1 MKANTIKNVFTMA
14 SLYFLKNLLNI
25 SCKLLPM
32 LIIALSLLNLSK
44 TILFNWRDI
53 VLLLIL
59 EAILIVGTIIFYSLF
74 FKKEKNDNMDNA
86 ENKENTESSSEDNS
100 KTNEVSVQTKNKLP
114 VLNIAV
120 AFLTFLTFIFII
132 LKLFNAVAWNWVW
145 VLFPLWFS
153 TALIIS
159 ILIIFLIYL
168 IISIIAKKN
177 NKNNDDNSNK
187 ANIEA
192 DNNTENNNNSE
203 LNN

>member
-44 TILFNWRDI
+44 TIVFNWRDI

-74 FKKEKNDNMDNA
+74 FKKEKNDNINNV
-86 ENKENTESSSEDNS
+86 ENKENTEKLSECDS
-100 KTNEVSVQTKNKLP
+100 KINEVSTQTKNKLP
-114 VLNIAV
+114 ILNIAV

-132 LKLFNAVAWNWVW
+132 LKLFNAVTWSWVW

-153 TALIIS
+153 TALIIA
-159 ILIIFLIYL
+159 ILIIFIIYL
-168 IISIIAKKN
+168 IISLIAKKN
-177 NKNNDDNSNK
+177 NKNEKTN
-187 ANIEA
+187 NIESA
-192 DNNTENNNNSE
+192 DNTENNNDSE

>member
-44 TILFNWRDI
+44 TIVFNWRDI

-74 FKKEKNDNMDNA
+74 FKKEKNDNINNNNV
-86 ENKENTESSSEDNS
+86 ENKENTENLSEGDS
-100 KTNEVSVQTKNKLP
+100 KTNEVSTQTKNKLP
-114 VLNIAV
+114 ILNIAV

-132 LKLFNAVAWNWVW
+132 LKLFNAVTWSWVW

-153 TALIIS
+153 TALIIA
-159 ILIIFLIYL
+159 ILIIFIIYL
-168 IISIIAKKN
+168 IISLIAKKN
-177 NKNNDDNSNK
+177 NKNEKTN
-187 ANIEA
+187 NIES
-192 DNNTENNNNSE
+192 DNNNTENNNNSE

>member
-32 LIIALSLLNLSK
+32 LIIALSLLNLSN
-44 TILFNWRDI
+44 TIVFNWRDI

-74 FKKEKNDNMDNA
+74 FKKEKNDNT
-86 ENKENTESSSEDNS
+86 ENKENTESPSEDNS

-114 VLNIAV
+114 ILNIAV

-132 LKLFNAVAWNWVW
+132 LKLFNAVTWNWVW

-153 TALIIS
+153 TALIIA
-159 ILIIFLIYL
+159 ILIIFVIYL
-168 IISIIAKKN
+168 IISLIAKKN
-177 NKNNDDNSNK
+177 NKNEKTN
-187 ANIEA
+187 NIESA
-192 DNNTENNNNSE
+192 DNTENNNNSD
-203 LNN
+203 NN

>member
-74 FKKEKNDNMDNA
+74 FKKEKNDNTDNA
-86 ENKENTESSSEDNS
+86 ENKENTESPSEDNS

-114 VLNIAV
+114 ILNIAV

-132 LKLFNAVAWNWVW
+132 LKLFNAVTWSWVW

-153 TALIIS
+153 TALIIA
-159 ILIIFLIYL
+159 ILIIFIIYL
-168 IISIIAKKN
+168 IISLIAKKN
-177 NKNNDDNSNK
+177 NKNEKTN
-187 ANIEA
+187 NIESS
-192 DNNTENNNNSE
+192 DNTENNNDSE

>member
-44 TILFNWRDI
+44 TIVFNWRDI

-59 EAILIVGTIIFYSLF
+59 EAILIIGTIIFYSLF
-74 FKKEKNDNMDNA
+74 FKKEKNDNIDNA
-86 ENKENTESSSEDNS
+86 ENKENIESNSEDNS
-100 KTNEVSVQTKNKLP
+100 KTNDVSTQTKNKLP
-114 VLNIAV
+114 ILNIAV
-120 AFLTFLTFIFII
+120 AFLVFLTFIFII
-132 LKLFNAVAWNWVW
+132 LKLFNAVTWGWGW

-153 TALIIS
+153 TALIIA
-159 ILIIFLIYL
+159 ILIIFIIYL

-177 NKNNDDNSNK
+177 NKNNK
-187 ANIEA
+187 ADMEGN
-192 DNNTENNNNSE
+192 NNTENNNN
-203 LNN
+203 

>member
-44 TILFNWRDI
+44 TITFNWRDI

-59 EAILIVGTIIFYSLF
+59 EVILIVGTTIFYSLF
-74 FKKEKNDNMDNA
+74 FKKEKNDNT
-86 ENKENTESSSEDNS
+86 ENKENTEIPSEDNS

-114 VLNIAV
+114 ILNISV

-132 LKLFNAVAWNWVW
+132 LKLFNAVTWSWVW

-153 TALIIS
+153 TALIIA
-159 ILIIFLIYL
+159 ILIIFIIYL
-168 IISIIAKKN
+168 IISLIAKKN
-177 NKNNDDNSNK
+177 NKNEKTN
-187 ANIEA
+187 NIES
-192 DNNTENNNNSE
+192 DNNTENNNDSE

>member
-44 TILFNWRDI
+44 TIVFNWRDI

-74 FKKEKNDNMDNA
+74 FKKEKNDNINNNV
-86 ENKENTESSSEDNS
+86 ENKENTENLSEGDS
-100 KTNEVSVQTKNKLP
+100 KINEVSTQTKNKLP
-114 VLNIAV
+114 ILNIAV

-132 LKLFNAVAWNWVW
+132 LKLFNAVTWSWVW

-153 TALIIS
+153 TALIIA
-159 ILIIFLIYL
+159 ILIIFIIYL
-168 IISIIAKKN
+168 IISLIAKKN
-177 NKNNDDNSNK
+177 NKNEKTN
-187 ANIEA
+187 NIESA
-192 DNNTENNNNSE
+192 DNTENNNDSE

>member
-44 TILFNWRDI
+44 TIVFNWRDI

-74 FKKEKNDNMDNA
+74 FKKEKNDNINNV
-86 ENKENTESSSEDNS
+86 ENKENTENLSEDNS
-100 KTNEVSVQTKNKLP
+100 KINEVSTQTKNKLP
-114 VLNIAV
+114 ILNIAV

-132 LKLFNAVAWNWVW
+132 LKLFNAVTWSWVW

-153 TALIIS
+153 TALIIA
-159 ILIIFLIYL
+159 ILIIFIIYL
-168 IISIIAKKN
+168 IISLIAKKN
-177 NKNNDDNSNK
+177 NKNEKTN
-187 ANIEA
+187 NIES
-192 DNNTENNNNSE
+192 DNNNTENNNDSE

>member
-25 SCKLLPM
+25 SCKLLPI

-74 FKKEKNDNMDNA
+74 FKKEKNDNTDNA
-86 ENKENTESSSEDNS
+86 ENKENIESSSEDNS
-100 KTNEVSVQTKNKLP
+100 KTNEISTQTKNKLP

-132 LKLFNAVAWNWVW
+132 LKLFNAVTWNWVW

-153 TALIIS
+153 TALIIA

-168 IISIIAKKN
+168 IISIIAKSSKN
-177 NKNNDDNSNK
+177 NKKDSDDNL
-187 ANIEA
+187 NIEST
-192 DNNTENNNNSE
+192 DNNTEHTNSDNN
-203 LNN
+203 

>member
-44 TILFNWRDI
+44 TIVFNWRDI

-74 FKKEKNDNMDNA
+74 FKKEKNDNINNV
-86 ENKENTESSSEDNS
+86 ENKENTENLSEGDS
-100 KTNEVSVQTKNKLP
+100 KTNEVSTQTKNKLP
-114 VLNIAV
+114 ILNIAV

-132 LKLFNAVAWNWVW
+132 LKLFNAVTWSWVW

-153 TALIIS
+153 TALIIA
-159 ILIIFLIYL
+159 ILIIFIIYL
-168 IISIIAKKN
+168 IISLIAKKN
-177 NKNNDDNSNK
+177 NKNEKTN
-187 ANIEA
+187 NIES
-192 DNNTENNNNSE
+192 DNNNTENNNNSE

>member
-44 TILFNWRDI
+44 TIVFNWRDI

-74 FKKEKNDNMDNA
+74 FKKEKNDNINNV
-86 ENKENTESSSEDNS
+86 ENKENTENLSEGDS
-100 KTNEVSVQTKNKLP
+100 KINEVSTQTKNKLP
-114 VLNIAV
+114 ILNIAV

-132 LKLFNAVAWNWVW
+132 LKLFNAVTWSWVW

-153 TALIIS
+153 TALIIA
-159 ILIIFLIYL
+159 ILIIFIIYL
-168 IISIIAKKN
+168 IISLIAKKN
-177 NKNNDDNSNK
+177 NKNEK
-187 ANIEA
+187 TNIES
-192 DNNTENNNNSE
+192 DNNNTENNNNSE

>member
-44 TILFNWRDI
+44 TIVFNWRDI

-74 FKKEKNDNMDNA
+74 FKKEKNDNINNNV
-86 ENKENTESSSEDNS
+86 ENKENTENLSEGDS
-100 KTNEVSVQTKNKLP
+100 KINEVSTQTKNKLP
-114 VLNIAV
+114 ILNIAV

-132 LKLFNAVAWNWVW
+132 L
-145 VLFPLWFS
+145 
-153 TALIIS
+153 
-159 ILIIFLIYL
+159 
-168 IISIIAKKN
+168 
-177 NKNNDDNSNK
+177 
-187 ANIEA
+187 
-192 DNNTENNNNSE
+192 
-203 LNN
+203 

>member
-14 SLYFLKNLLNI
+14 SLYFLRNLLNI
-25 SCKLLPM
+25 SCKLLPF

-59 EAILIVGTIIFYSLF
+59 EAILIVGTVIFYSLF
-74 FKKEKNDNMDNA
+74 FKKEKDKELDNNKTDNA
-86 ENKENTESSSEDNS
+86 KENTESPLEDNS
-100 KTNEVSVQTKNKLP
+100 KINELSTQTKNKLP
-114 VLNIAV
+114 ILNIAV
-120 AFLTFLTFIFII
+120 AFLVFLTFIFII
-132 LKLFNAVAWNWVW
+132 LKLFNAVAWSWVW

-159 ILIIFLIYL
+159 ILIIFIIYL
-168 IISIIAKKN
+168 IISLIAKKN
-177 NKNNDDNSNK
+177 NKNNDK
-187 ANIEA
+187 ANNIESA
-192 DNNTENNNNSE
+192 DNTENNNNSE

>member
-44 TILFNWRDI
+44 TIVFNWRDI

-74 FKKEKNDNMDNA
+74 FKKEKNDNINNNV
-86 ENKENTESSSEDNS
+86 ENKENTENLSEGDS
-100 KTNEVSVQTKNKLP
+100 KINEVSIQTKNKLP
-114 VLNIAV
+114 ILNIAV

-132 LKLFNAVAWNWVW
+132 LKLFNAVTWSWVW

-153 TALIIS
+153 TALIIA
-159 ILIIFLIYL
+159 ILIIFIIYL
-168 IISIIAKKN
+168 IISLIAKKN
-177 NKNNDDNSNK
+177 NKNEKTN
-187 ANIEA
+187 NIES
-192 DNNTENNNNSE
+192 DNNNTENNNDSE

>member
-25 SCKLLPM
+25 SCKLLPF

-44 TILFNWRDI
+44 SITFNWRDI

-74 FKKEKNDNMDNA
+74 FKKEKNDNTGNA
-86 ENKENTESSSEDNS
+86 ENKENTESPSEDNS
-100 KTNEVSVQTKNKLP
+100 KTTEVSVQTKNKLP
-114 VLNIAV
+114 ILNIAV

-132 LKLFNAVAWNWVW
+132 LKLFNAVTWSWVW

-153 TALIIS
+153 TALIIA
-159 ILIIFLIYL
+159 ILIIFIIYL
-168 IISIIAKKN
+168 IISLIAKKN
-177 NKNNDDNSNK
+177 NKNEKTN
-187 ANIEA
+187 NIESA
-192 DNNTENNNNSE
+192 DNTENNNDSE

>member
-74 FKKEKNDNMDNA
+74 FKKDKNDNINNA
-86 ENKENTESSSEDNS
+86 ENKENADSSSENNS
-100 KTNEVSVQTKNKLP
+100 KTNDVTIQSKNKLP
-114 VLNIAV
+114 ILNIAV
-120 AFLTFLTFIFII
+120 AFLVFLTFIFII
-132 LKLFNAVAWNWVW
+132 LKLFNAVAWSWVW

-168 IISIIAKKN
+168 IISIIAKSSKN
-177 NKNNDDNSNK
+177 NKKDSDDNL
-187 ANIEA
+187 NIESI
-192 DNNTENNNNSE
+192 DNNTEHTNSDNN
-203 LNN
+203 

>member
-25 SCKLLPM
+25 SCKLLPI

-74 FKKEKNDNMDNA
+74 FKKEKNDNTDNA
-86 ENKENTESSSEDNS
+86 ENKENIESSSEDNS
-100 KTNEVSVQTKNKLP
+100 KTNEISTQTKNKLP

-132 LKLFNAVAWNWVW
+132 LKLFNAVTWNWVW

-153 TALIIS
+153 TALIIA

-168 IISIIAKKN
+168 IISLIAKKN
-177 NKNNDDNSNK
+177 NKNDDK
-187 ANIEA
+187 AGNIESN
-192 DNNTENNNNSE
+192 NNTENTNSDNN
-203 LNN
+203 

>member
-74 FKKEKNDNMDNA
+74 FKKEKNDNT

-100 KTNEVSVQTKNKLP
+100 KTNDISTQTKNKLP
-114 VLNIAV
+114 ILNIAV

-132 LKLFNAVAWNWVW
+132 LKLFNAVTWSWVW

-153 TALIIS
+153 TALIIA
-159 ILIIFLIYL
+159 ILIIFIIYL
-168 IISIIAKKN
+168 IISLIAKKN
-177 NKNNDDNSNK
+177 NKNEKTN
-187 ANIEA
+187 NIES
-192 DNNTENNNNSE
+192 DNNNTENNNDSE

>member
-44 TILFNWRDI
+44 TIVFNWRDI

-74 FKKEKNDNMDNA
+74 FKKDKDNNKTDNA
-86 ENKENTESSSEDNS
+86 ENTSEGDS
-100 KTNEVSVQTKNKLP
+100 KINEVSTQTKNKLP
-114 VLNIAV
+114 ILNIAV

-132 LKLFNAVAWNWVW
+132 LKLFNAVTWSWVW

-153 TALIIS
+153 TALIIA
-159 ILIIFLIYL
+159 ILIIFIIYL
-168 IISIIAKKN
+168 IISLIAKKN
-177 NKNNDDNSNK
+177 NKNEKTN
-187 ANIEA
+187 NIES
-192 DNNTENNNNSE
+192 DNNNTENNNDSE

>member
-14 SLYFLKNLLNI
+14 SLYFLRNLLNI
-25 SCKLLPM
+25 SCKLLPF

-53 VLLLIL
+53 ILLLIL

-74 FKKEKNDNMDNA
+74 FKKDKNDNINSA
-86 ENKENTESSSEDNS
+86 ENKENADSSSENNS
-100 KTNEVSVQTKNKLP
+100 KTNDVTIQSKNKLP
-114 VLNIAV
+114 ILNIAV
-120 AFLTFLTFIFII
+120 AFLVFLTFIFII
-132 LKLFNAVAWNWVW
+132 LKLFNAVAWSWVW

-168 IISIIAKKN
+168 IISIIAKSSKN
-177 NKNNDDNSNK
+177 NKKDSDDNL
-187 ANIEA
+187 NIEST
-192 DNNTENNNNSE
+192 DNNTEHTNSDNN
-203 LNN
+203 

>member
-44 TILFNWRDI
+44 TIVFNWRDI

-74 FKKEKNDNMDNA
+74 FKKEKNDNINNNNV
-86 ENKENTESSSEDNS
+86 ENKENTENLSEGDS
-100 KTNEVSVQTKNKLP
+100 KTNEVSTQTKNKLP
-114 VLNIAV
+114 ILNIAV

-132 LKLFNAVAWNWVW
+132 LKLFNAVTWSWVW

-153 TALIIS
+153 TALIIA
-159 ILIIFLIYL
+159 ILIIFIIYL
-168 IISIIAKKN
+168 IISLIAKKN
-177 NKNNDDNSNK
+177 NKNDDNKS
-187 ANIEA
+187 NIEA
-192 DNNTENNNNSE
+192 SNNTENNNNSE

>member
-14 SLYFLKNLLNI
+14 SLYFLRNLLNI
-25 SCKLLPM
+25 SCKLLPF

-74 FKKEKNDNMDNA
+74 FKKDKNDNINNA
-86 ENKENTESSSEDNS
+86 ENKENADSSSENNS
-100 KTNEVSVQTKNKLP
+100 KTNDVTIQSKNKLP
-114 VLNIAV
+114 ILNIAV
-120 AFLTFLTFIFII
+120 AFLVFLTFIFII
-132 LKLFNAVAWNWVW
+132 LKLFNAVAWSWVW

-159 ILIIFLIYL
+159 ILIIFIIYL
-168 IISIIAKKN
+168 IISIIAKSSKS
-177 NKNNDDNSNK
+177 NKKDSDDNL
-187 ANIEA
+187 NIEST
-192 DNNTENNNNSE
+192 DNNTEHTNSDNN
-203 LNN
+203 

>member
-44 TILFNWRDI
+44 TIVFNWRDI

-59 EAILIVGTIIFYSLF
+59 EAILIVGTIIFYSVF
-74 FKKEKNDNMDNA
+74 FKKEKNDNT
-86 ENKENTESSSEDNS
+86 ENKENTESTSEDNS
-100 KTNEVSVQTKNKLP
+100 KTNELSTQTKNKLP
-114 VLNIAV
+114 ILNIAV

-132 LKLFNAVAWNWVW
+132 LKLFNAVTWSWVW

-153 TALIIS
+153 TALIIA
-159 ILIIFLIYL
+159 ILIIFIIYL
-168 IISIIAKKN
+168 IISLIAKKN
-177 NKNNDDNSNK
+177 NKNEKTN
-187 ANIEA
+187 NIES
-192 DNNTENNNNSE
+192 DNNNTENNNDSE
-203 LNN
+203 LNIKG

>member
-25 SCKLLPM
+25 SCKLLPI

-74 FKKEKNDNMDNA
+74 FKKEKNDNTDNA
-86 ENKENTESSSEDNS
+86 ENKENIESSSEDNS
-100 KTNEVSVQTKNKLP
+100 KTNEISTQTKNKLP

-132 LKLFNAVAWNWVW
+132 LKLFNAVTWNWVW

-153 TALIIS
+153 TALIIA
-159 ILIIFLIYL
+159 ILIIFIIYL
-168 IISIIAKKN
+168 IISLIAKKN
-177 NKNNDDNSNK
+177 NKNDDK
-187 ANIEA
+187 AGNIESN
-192 DNNTENNNNSE
+192 NNTENTNSDNN
-203 LNN
+203 

>member
-32 LIIALSLLNLSK
+32 LIIALSLLNLSN
-44 TILFNWRDI
+44 TIVFNWRDI

-74 FKKEKNDNMDNA
+74 FKKEKNDNT
-86 ENKENTESSSEDNS
+86 ENKENTESPSEDNS

-114 VLNIAV
+114 ILNIAV

-132 LKLFNAVAWNWVW
+132 LKLFNAVTWNWIW

-153 TALIIS
+153 TALIIA
-159 ILIIFLIYL
+159 ILIIFVIYL
-168 IISIIAKKN
+168 IISLIAKKN
-177 NKNNDDNSNK
+177 NKNEKTN
-187 ANIEA
+187 NIESA
-192 DNNTENNNNSE
+192 DNTENNNNSD
-203 LNN
+203 NN

>member
-44 TILFNWRDI
+44 TIVFNWRDI

-74 FKKEKNDNMDNA
+74 FKKEKNDNINNNV
-86 ENKENTESSSEDNS
+86 ENKENTENLSEGDS
-100 KTNEVSVQTKNKLP
+100 KINEVSTQTKNKLP
-114 VLNIAV
+114 ILNIAV

-132 LKLFNAVAWNWVW
+132 LKLFNAVTWSWVW

-153 TALIIS
+153 TALIIA
-159 ILIIFLIYL
+159 ILIIFIIYL
-168 IISIIAKKN
+168 IISLIAKKN
-177 NKNNDDNSNK
+177 NKNEKTN
-187 ANIEA
+187 NIEA
-192 DNNTENNNNSE
+192 SDNTENNNNSE

>member
-44 TILFNWRDI
+44 TIVFNWRDI

-74 FKKEKNDNMDNA
+74 FKKEKNDNINNV
-86 ENKENTESSSEDNS
+86 ENKENTENLSEDNS
-100 KTNEVSVQTKNKLP
+100 KINEVSTQTKNKLP
-114 VLNIAV
+114 ILNIAV

-132 LKLFNAVAWNWVW
+132 LKLFNAVTWSWVW

-153 TALIIS
+153 TALIIA
-159 ILIIFLIYL
+159 ILIIFIIYL
-168 IISIIAKKN
+168 IISLIAKKN
-177 NKNNDDNSNK
+177 NKKEKTN
-187 ANIEA
+187 NIES
-192 DNNTENNNNSE
+192 DNNNTENNNDSE

>member
-44 TILFNWRDI
+44 TIVFNWRDI

-74 FKKEKNDNMDNA
+74 FKKEKNDNINNV
-86 ENKENTESSSEDNS
+86 ENKENTEKLSEDNS
-100 KTNEVSVQTKNKLP
+100 KTNEVSTQTKNKLP
-114 VLNIAV
+114 ILNIAV

-132 LKLFNAVAWNWVW
+132 LKLFNAVTWSWVW

-153 TALIIS
+153 TALIIA
-159 ILIIFLIYL
+159 ILIIFIIYL
-168 IISIIAKKN
+168 IISFIAKKN
-177 NKNNDDNSNK
+177 NKNEKTN
-187 ANIEA
+187 NIES
-192 DNNTENNNNSE
+192 DNNNTENNNDSE